1 MLGDGS
7 LDRMADK
14 QGGSIMARRSIRE
27 IRRAE
32 LSQAAFDALV
42 LHGIRGTTLD
52 RVAKIAGVSK
62 GVVLHHFKDKDALF
76 EGVQRTANT
85 VLRDCVTE
93 LLHHAEIP
101 LERLYAIIVGNFAA
115 PVFQQE
121 ICHAW
126 ISLCSDV
133 PHNEQSQRI
142 QTVVHARM
150 RSNLMSALRPLV
162 GPGAAPRIAFHL
174 RTVMDGIWLRASFQI
189 APMEGAEG
197 VDEIDFA
204 ARHLLTD
211 MGIRPDEFDTA
222 REKMQRLGDLILTT
236 RAFRD
241 KAFTA
246 VGR

>member
-1 MLGDGS
+1 
-7 LDRMADK
+7 
-14 QGGSIMARRSIRE
+14 MARQSIRD

-32 LSQAAFDALV
+32 FSQAAFDALV
-42 LHGIRGTTLD
+42 RHGIRGTTLD

-76 EGVQRTANT
+76 EGVQRKANT

-93 LLHHAEIP
+93 LLHHAVTP

-133 PHNEQSQRI
+133 PHNRQSQRI

-162 GPGAAPRIAFHL
+162 PEGEAARIAFQL

-189 APMEGAEG
+189 APMTGAEG
-197 VDEIDFA
+197 VAEVDFA
-204 ARHLLTD
+204 ARHLLAGSGIAPED
-211 MGIRPDEFDTA
+211 MSAALT
-222 REKMQRLGDLILTT
+222 KMETLAGLILTT

-241 KAFTA
+241 QALT
-246 VGR
+246 GG

>member
-1 MLGDGS
+1 
-7 LDRMADK
+7 
-14 QGGSIMARRSIRE
+14 MARQTIRD

-42 LHGIRGTTLD
+42 QYGIRGTTLD

-76 EGVQRTANT
+76 EGVQRKANT

-93 LLHHAEIP
+93 LLRHADTP

-133 PHNEQSQRI
+133 PHNRQSQRI
-142 QTVVHARM
+142 QTAVHARM
-150 RSNLMSALRPLV
+150 RSNLMSALRPMV
-162 GPGAAPRIAFHL
+162 GADAAPRIAFHL

-189 APMEGAEG
+189 APMDGAEG
-197 VDEIDFA
+197 VAEVDFA
-204 ARHLLTD
+204 ARRLLSGRGMT
-211 MGIRPDEFDTA
+211 PDEFDAA
-222 REKMQRLGDLILTT
+222 RTRMEGLAQLILTT

-241 KAFTA
+241 HSLAA
-246 VGR
+246 R

>member
-1 MLGDGS
+1 
-7 LDRMADK
+7 
-14 QGGSIMARRSIRE
+14 MARRTIGE

-93 LLHHAEIP
+93 MLRHADTP

-133 PHNEQSQRI
+133 PHNVQSQRI

-150 RSNLMSALRPLV
+150 RSNLLSALRPLT
-162 GPGAAPRIAFHL
+162 GAVDAPRIAFHL

-189 APMEGAEG
+189 APMEGAVG
-197 VDEIDFA
+197 VAEVDFA
-204 ARHLLTD
+204 ARHLLAGK
-211 MGIRPDEFDTA
+211 GITSDEFDA
-222 REKMQRLGDLILTT
+222 ALGKMQALGDLILTT

-241 KAFTA
+241 QALA
-246 VGR
+246 APGR

>member
-1 MLGDGS
+1 
-7 LDRMADK
+7 
-14 QGGSIMARRSIRE
+14 MARQSIGD

-32 LSQAAFDALV
+32 LSQAAFDSLV

-76 EGVQRTANT
+76 EGVQRKANS

-93 LLHHAEIP
+93 LLHHADTS
-101 LERLYAIIVGNFAA
+101 LERLYAIIAGNFAA

-133 PHNEQSQRI
+133 PHNRQSQRI
-142 QTVVHARM
+142 QTVVHARTH
-150 RSNLMSALRPLV
+150 SNLMSALRPLI
-162 GPGAAPRIAFHL
+162 GAGDAPQIAFQIC
-174 RTVMDGIWLRASFQI
+174 TVMDGIWLRASFQI

-197 VDEIDFA
+197 IAEVDFA
-204 ARHLLTD
+204 ARHLLAGAAIPQKD
-211 MGIRPDEFDTA
+211 FDAA
-222 REKMQRLGDLILTT
+222 RKKMEGLSAIILNS
-236 RAFRD
+236 RAFQRQ
-241 KAFTA
+241 ALLA
-246 VGR
+246 SAR

>member
-1 MLGDGS
+1 
-7 LDRMADK
+7 
-14 QGGSIMARRSIRE
+14 MARQSIRE

-76 EGVQRTANT
+76 EGVQRKANT

-93 LLHHAEIP
+93 LLRHAETP

-133 PHNEQSQRI
+133 PHNKQSQRI

-162 GPGAAPRIAFHL
+162 GAAAAPRIAFHL

-189 APMEGAEG
+189 APMEGAQGIAE
-197 VDEIDFA
+197 VDFA
-204 ARHLLTD
+204 ARHLLAD
-211 MGIRPDEFDTA
+211 RVSDPQDFDA
-222 REKMQRLGDLILTT
+222 GRAKMQGLADLILTT

-241 KAFTA
+241 QGLTA
-246 VGR
+246 AAR

>member
-1 MLGDGS
+1 MT
-7 LDRMADK
+7 R
-14 QGGSIMARRSIRE
+14 QSIRD

-42 LHGIRGTTLD
+42 QHGIRGTTLD

-76 EGVQRTANT
+76 EGVQRKANT
-85 VLRDCVTE
+85 VLRVCVSE
-93 LLHHAEIP
+93 LLGHADTP

-133 PHNEQSQRI
+133 PHNRQSQRI
-142 QTVVHARM
+142 QTVVHTRM
-150 RSNLMSALRPLV
+150 RSNLLSALRPL
-162 GPGAAPRIAFHL
+162 AAQDAPRIAFHL

-189 APMEGAEG
+189 APMQGAEG
-197 VDEIDFA
+197 VAEVDFA
-204 ARHLLTD
+204 ARHLLAGA
-211 MGIRPDEFDTA
+211 GIPAADFDAA
-222 REKMQRLGDLILTT
+222 RTRMEGLAALILTT

-241 KAFTA
+241 QALT
-246 VGR
+246 GT

>member
-1 MLGDGS
+1 
-7 LDRMADK
+7 
-14 QGGSIMARRSIRE
+14 MARQSIRD

-32 LSQAAFDALV
+32 FSQAAFDALV
-42 LHGIRGTTLD
+42 RYGIRGTTLD

-76 EGVQRTANT
+76 EGVQRKANT

-93 LLHHAEIP
+93 LLRHAETP

-133 PHNEQSQRI
+133 PHNRQSQRI

-162 GPGAAPRIAFHL
+162 PEGEAAHIAFQL

-189 APMEGAEG
+189 APMSGAEG
-197 VDEIDFA
+197 VAEVDFA
-204 ARHLLTD
+204 ARHLLAGSDIAPED
-211 MGIRPDEFDTA
+211 MDA
-222 REKMQRLGDLILTT
+222 ALNKMQTLSGLVLTT

-241 KAFTA
+241 HALT
-246 VGR
+246 GG

>member
-1 MLGDGS
+1 LCLAPSRPKLHSQQIG
-7 LDRMADK
+7 RH
-14 QGGSIMARRSIRE
+14 MARKSIGD

-42 LHGIRGTTLD
+42 LHGIRGTTLE
-52 RVAKIAGVSK
+52 RVARIAGVSK

-76 EGVQRTANT
+76 EGVQRKANT

-93 LLHHAEIP
+93 LLRHATTP

-133 PHNEQSQRI
+133 PHNRQSQRI
-142 QTVVHARM
+142 QTAVHARM
-150 RSNLMSALRPLV
+150 RSNLLSALRPLNV
-162 GPGAAPRIAFHL
+162 ADAPRAAFQL

-189 APMEGAEG
+189 APMDGAEG
-197 VDEIDFA
+197 VAEVDYA
-204 ARHLLTD
+204 ARHLLEGAGIAPGD
-211 MGIRPDEFDTA
+211 MDAALF
-222 REKMQRLGDLILTT
+222 KMQTLAGLILTT

-241 KAFTA
+241 RALTA
-246 VGR
+246 G

>member
-1 MLGDGS
+1 
-7 LDRMADK
+7 
-14 QGGSIMARRSIRE
+14 MARQSIGD

-42 LHGIRGTTLD
+42 RHGIRGTTLD

-76 EGVQRTANT
+76 EGVQRKANT
-85 VLRDCVTE
+85 VLRICVTE
-93 LLHHAEIP
+93 LLRHADTP

-133 PHNEQSQRI
+133 PHNRQSQRI

-150 RSNLMSALRPLV
+150 RSNLLSALRPLA
-162 GPGAAPRIAFHL
+162 PADAPRIAFQL

-189 APMEGAEG
+189 APMTGAEG
-197 VDEIDFA
+197 VTEVEFA
-204 ARHLLTD
+204 ARHLLAAHPIPPAD
-211 MGIRPDEFDTA
+211 MDA
-222 REKMQRLGDLILTT
+222 ALNKMQTLASLILTT

-241 KAFTA
+241 QALTA
-246 VGR
+246 G

>member
-1 MLGDGS
+1 
-7 LDRMADK
+7 
-14 QGGSIMARRSIRE
+14 MARRSIRD

-76 EGVQRTANT
+76 EGAQRTANT

-93 LLHHAEIP
+93 LLRHAETP
-101 LERLYAIIVGNFAA
+101 LERLYAIFVGNFAA

-133 PHNEQSQRI
+133 PHNRQSQRI

-150 RSNLMSALRPLV
+150 HSNLMSALRPLI
-162 GPGAAPRIAFHL
+162 GADAAPRVAFHL
-174 RTVMDGIWLRASFQI
+174 CTVMDGIWLRASFQI
-189 APMEGAEG
+189 APMDGAEG
-197 VDEIDFA
+197 VSEVDFA
-204 ARHLLTD
+204 ARHLLAGK
-211 MGIRPDEFDTA
+211 GIQHDELEAA

-241 KAFTA
+241 QAFTA
-246 VGR
+246 TAR

>member
-1 MLGDGS
+1 
-7 LDRMADK
+7 
-14 QGGSIMARRSIRE
+14 MARRSIRD

-93 LLHHAEIP
+93 LLHHAETP

-133 PHNEQSQRI
+133 PHNKQSQRI

-162 GPGAAPRIAFHL
+162 GEQIAPRIAFHL

-189 APMEGAEG
+189 APMEGATG
-197 VDEIDFA
+197 VAEVDFA
-204 ARHLLTD
+204 ARHLLSGGD
-211 MGIRPDEFDTA
+211 ISAAEFDA
-222 REKMQRLGDLILTT
+222 ALAKMEAIGTLVLTT

-241 KAFTA
+241 QALT
-246 VGR
+246 VTPR

>member
-1 MLGDGS
+1 
-7 LDRMADK
+7 
-14 QGGSIMARRSIRE
+14 MARQSIRD

-42 LHGIRGTTLD
+42 LHGIRGTTLE

-76 EGVQRTANT
+76 EGVQRKANT

-93 LLHHAEIP
+93 LLHHAETP

-133 PHNEQSQRI
+133 PHNRQSQRI

-162 GPGAAPRIAFHL
+162 GAAAAPRIAFHL

-189 APMEGAEG
+189 APMEGAQG
-197 VDEIDFA
+197 VAEVDFA
-204 ARHLLTD
+204 ARHLLAET
-211 MGIRPDEFDTA
+211 GITPEQFDAA
-222 REKMQRLGDLILTT
+222 RMKMEGLAALILTT

-241 KAFTA
+241 QALTFKA
-246 VGR
+246 R